1 MSRRCR
7 YRLWPDWLSLI
18 WGRAFKIWLFL
29 GFISISL
36 FSKYIFLSKI
46 SKNQTAADDPRNL
59 PKSVWA
65 ALALCILTVVFVIV
79 ILAGKNR
86 DNLLLCKFKPC
97 MFLTFFFNSGAW
109 FFLCWFDHTE
119 SKISRALS
127 RQRWASESKVAWNF
141 SFFVKSSLFCSI
153 LNRKQNKPTLLYIQV
168 SDFS

>member
-79 ILAGKNR
+79 ILAGKKSR
-86 DNLLLCKFKPC
+86 QSFAAQISALYGSI
-97 MFLTFFFNSGAW
+97 FFNSGAW

-127 RQRWASESKVAWNF
+127 RQRWASE
-141 SFFVKSSLFCSI
+141 
-153 LNRKQNKPTLLYIQV
+153 
-168 SDFS
+168 